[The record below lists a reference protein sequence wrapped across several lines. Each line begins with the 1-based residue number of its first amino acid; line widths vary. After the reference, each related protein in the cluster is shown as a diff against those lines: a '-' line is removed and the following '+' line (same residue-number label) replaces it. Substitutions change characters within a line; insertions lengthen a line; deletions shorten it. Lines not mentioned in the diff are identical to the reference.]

1 MESYPKQTDRISHCV
16 TGARIS
22 RKGASILGKLTVQL
36 KETHQGFSFV
46 LYNEWTDGNK
56 A

>member
-1 MESYPKQTDRISHCV
+1 MQTDRISHCV

-22 RKGASILGKLTVQL
+22 RKGASMPGKLTAQL
-36 KETHQGFSFV
+36 KRNHWGFSFV
-46 LYNEWTDGNK
+46 LQNEWTDGNK